1 MSKDKTRFRVAR
13 IHPAA
18 VATIAILC
26 GVVGCYTILQ
36 HPITENEGPE
46 RVEGDAHSQEYYR
59 QNCLDC
65 HADYATYPYG
75 YFYGFYPEYYFENP
89 RWGYYYAYPW
99 WWDRGWYSQD
109 AAVGPDSLGA
119 VGATKAE
126 RRGGMAPP
134 YVDRAP
140 AVSVPSTGVGG
151 YRAPSSEAASGKGGT
166 GTGPGGAGPGTTP
179 TKTRVKMGSQAPA
192 DSTATDDQKTK
203 DKKAERRGGTTP
215 PK

>member
-1 MSKDKTRFRVAR
+1 LAR

-18 VATIAILC
+18 VATVAILF

-46 RVEGDAHSQEYYR
+46 RTESDVHSQEYYR

-99 WWDRGWYSQD
+99 WWDHGWYSQD
-109 AAVGPDSLGA
+109 AEAGPDSLGA
-119 VGATKAE
+119 VGTTKAE
-126 RRGGMAPP
+126 RRGGMVPP

-151 YRAPSSEAASGKGGT
+151 YRAPGSEGTPGKGTAGGGSPTVSPAKGGT
-166 GTGPGGAGPGTTP
+166 KTRIVLPADTTGPG
-179 TKTRVKMGSQAPA
+179 
-192 DSTATDDQKTK
+192 DQKDQTSDK
-203 DKKAERRGGTTP
+203 SEEKKKATRRGVP
-215 PK
+215 PPP